1 MRLVLALLAALVA
14 FLPAQAGQ
22 GSAEVLSSHRTKA
35 VYEGARHL
43 PCRHRTSLCPDR
55 CGHAR
60 DVAVFRI
67 AEYLAYEK
75 PAEYGDG
82 KATEFLLPLAAGEE
96 VTPEILAAAKALAKG
111 DAVRLEWLHEYVTKD
126 GSKYPRRRVT
136 LLAR

>member
-1 MRLVLALLAALVA
+1 MRPILALALALISPLA
-14 FLPAQAGQ
+14 
-22 GSAEVLSSHRTKA
+22 SAADKVEVLSSHRTKA
-35 VYEGARHL
+35 VYEGTRHL

-67 AEYLAYEK
+67 TEYVAYEK
-75 PAEYGDG
+75 SGQYGDA
-82 KATEFLLPLAAGEE
+82 KATEFLLPLSQGEE
-96 VTPEILAAAKALAKG
+96 VSAEILAVAQGLSKG

>member
-1 MRLVLALLAALVA
+1 MRPILVLALTLGSPLALAADKV
-14 FLPAQAGQ
+14 
-22 GSAEVLSSHRTKA
+22 EVLSSHRTKA
-35 VYEGARHL
+35 VYEGVRHL

-67 AEYLAYEK
+67 TEYVAYEK
-75 PAEYGDG
+75 PGQYGDA
-82 KATEFLLPLAAGEE
+82 KATEFLLPLSQGEE
-96 VTPEILAAAKALAKG
+96 VSAEILAVAQGLSKG

>member
-1 MRLVLALLAALVA
+1 MRLILALLAALVVA
-14 FLPAQAGQ
+14 LPASAGQ

-67 AEYLAYEK
+67 TEYVAYDK
-75 PAEYGDG
+75 PGEYGDG
-82 KATEFLLPLAAGEE
+82 KATEFLLPLAADEE

-111 DAVRLEWLHEYVTKD
+111 DAVHLDWLHEYVTKD